1 MLLQIDD
8 WKFDIDMART
18 MEYSAA
24 EAADHCDCAYC
35 RNFYAAVDVAYPG
48 LREFL
53 AEFGIHIEAPEELMP
68 FTATN
73 ILCAYAIEGKILQ
86 FGNPIMRFGDISIY
100 AENPDTAMVPVHQV
114 KMPYFILWVGPMDL
128 PWVLEEPLIEEEI
141 VSPANQPSFLKRM
154 WNRLFGKTGKSDIL
168 S

>member
-1 MLLQIDD
+1 
-8 WKFDIDMART
+8 
-18 MEYSAA
+18 
-24 EAADHCDCAYC
+24 
-35 RNFYAAVDVAYPG
+35 
-48 LREFL
+48 
-53 AEFGIHIEAPEELMP
+53 MP

-86 FGNPIMRFGDISIY
+86 FGNPIKRFGDISIY

-141 VSPANQPSFLKRM
+141 VSPANHRS
-154 WNRLFGKTGKSDIL
+154 
-168 S
+168 